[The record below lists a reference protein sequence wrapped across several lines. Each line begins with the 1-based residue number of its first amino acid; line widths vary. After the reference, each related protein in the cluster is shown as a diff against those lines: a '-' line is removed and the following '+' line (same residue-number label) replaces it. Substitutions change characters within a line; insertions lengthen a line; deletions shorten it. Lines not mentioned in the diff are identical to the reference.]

1 MKQEV
6 PMKKEQASKIYSS
19 PIPAV
24 SKEEAI
30 RRIGGQIERGR
41 DIKNQKIFS
50 MMDLENAQE
59 RRANW
64 LENNIELFACLP
76 SKFLSDEEYNIDLS
90 FDMSSAITFSLKEKY
105 FKDDINEQIVRL
117 ESLVQRLKLLPEDK
131 TEQLIERKLAKELI
145 GQEQPKEI
153 QPKEPQPRE
162 IIASG
167 GKPIEER
174 LVERPAIEKLPK
186 KKLLKEIVSNEKLQR
201 EEPSKEVS
209 DRIRLLKEESPS
221 TPVLNRSQLLR
232 NNSLLIYGRDE
243 AAKESLSK
251 FIERLGLRALIFHEE
266 AEGGASIVEKF
277 GQFPNIDFAIF
288 LFTTGDIA
296 PPRDKTREG
305 QVHVSQNIVFEF
317 GYFVGKLGQKRVC
330 VLYREGVEIPLN
342 YQGIV
347 YIPIDSRGGWRLL
360 VAKEIKE
367 AGIEIDL
374 NKAV

>member
-1 MKQEV
+1 
-6 PMKKEQASKIYSS
+6 
-19 PIPAV
+19 
-24 SKEEAI
+24 
-30 RRIGGQIERGR
+30 
-41 DIKNQKIFS
+41 
-50 MMDLENAQE
+50 
-59 RRANW
+59 
-64 LENNIELFACLP
+64 
-76 SKFLSDEEYNIDLS
+76 
-90 FDMSSAITFSLKEKY
+90 
-105 FKDDINEQIVRL
+105 
-117 ESLVQRLKLLPEDK
+117 VQRLKLLPEDK